1 MATRSWLTACLAA
14 FLSAAGPTANAQSV
28 ANDPFALQP
37 AAGRFGFADRTG
49 PMRLGA
55 AFEPA
60 HDSGARWLSSTI
72 ELDRPRAAANGT
84 YTRPKLMVGLP
95 SAPMRNWLRAA
106 GVEAERCQLPMLRAR
121 TSMAS
126 GDLNGTLWLF
136 ARCSFH

>member
-1 MATRSWLTACLAA
+1 MATRSWLTACLAGV
-14 FLSAAGPTANAQSV
+14 LWAAGPTANAQSV
-28 ANDPFALQP
+28 ANDLFTLHP
-37 AAGRFGFADRTG
+37 AAGRFGIADRTV
-49 PMRLGA
+49 PMRLGT

-60 HDSGARWLSSTI
+60 QDSGARWLSSTI

>member
-1 MATRSWLTACLAA
+1 MSTRSWFTACLAGV
-14 FLSAAGPTANAQSV
+14 LWAAGPTANAQLV
-28 ANDPFALQP
+28 ANEPLAMHP
-37 AAGRFGFADRTG
+37 AAGRFGSADRPSAMRFGTG
-49 PMRLGA
+49 LA
-55 AFEPA
+55 PA

-126 GDLNGTLWLF
+126 GDLNGSLWVF